1 MKIALV
7 SCSKNKRNSTCAAAE
22 MYSESTLFT
31 KATSYI
37 KNQNYEKWF
46 ILSALHGLL
55 EPEQQIEPYDV
66 TLNNMSGSEIKQW
79 ASKVKQQ
86 LQQYNIDIVDFYAG
100 DKYRKYLIPLLE
112 QEGIKSNVPLRGM
125 GIGQQLQ
132 FYTQNA

>member
-7 SCSKNKRNSTCAAAE
+7 SCSKNKRDFTCAAAE

-37 KNQNYEKWF
+37 KNQNYERWF

-55 EPEQQIEPYDV
+55 DPALQIEPYDV
-66 TLNNMSGSEIKQW
+66 TLNNMSSSEIKQW
-79 ASKVKQQ
+79 ASKVMQQ

-100 DKYRKYLIPLLE
+100 DKYRKYLVPLLE
-112 QEGIKSNVPLRGM
+112 QEGIASNVPLKGM